1 MSTPQ
6 QKNSAT
12 HASLT
17 SISREHTTGS
27 PLHTRAAQASSSSPS
42 GTEGSASPSSSAPR
56 FSQSGTV
63 TTAPSR
69 DFTWVVPSLE
79 EPPDVDKG
87 VEALVDA
94 IKNSIERGVEF
105 PPEHFYEVIRPLPLL
120 SVCEP
125 PLLSESYQRELLR
138 PPKQGE
144 PRCLM
149 GDLCLGV
156 LLARHFSPAPGY
168 ALRAFRTPQGDPLA
182 SMCLLCLNME
192 VTLRGMRGTPQ
203 VLFAGVRP
211 FQVSALSFTQEGGW
225 GFA

>member
-1 MSTPQ
+1 
-6 QKNSAT
+6 
-12 HASLT
+12 
-17 SISREHTTGS
+17 
-27 PLHTRAAQASSSSPS
+27 
-42 GTEGSASPSSSAPR
+42 
-56 FSQSGTV
+56 
-63 TTAPSR
+63 
-69 DFTWVVPSLE
+69 
-79 EPPDVDKG
+79 
-87 VEALVDA
+87 
-94 IKNSIERGVEF
+94 
-105 PPEHFYEVIRPLPLL
+105 
-120 SVCEP
+120 
-125 PLLSESYQRELLR
+125 
-138 PPKQGE
+138 
-144 PRCLM
+144 M